1 MRVKVVITI
10 IVKLT
15 EKKVK
20 KNASRQL
27 QRETLQ
33 HEL

>member
-20 KNASRQL
+20 KKCKPPIAAGDFAA
-27 QRETLQ
+27 
-33 HEL
+33 